1 MLSID
6 PKIFPAFID
15 ESMHQLPGLRSALI
29 LHAQSSASKPD
40 LQFALSVVRSL
51 ASSAEMLGL
60 EELHGLSLNIEGRIT
75 AVANGSGPGEAIAA
89 LDLLSK
95 LEATLLKASMDDE
108 NFSLDIDDFLDES
121 FEVFHPTSPAP
132 LFLNEVVPENPSD
145 LIAPVAEVELLTRSE
160 PELASEE
167 DAFEIDPELLEIF
180 AEEAEELLS
189 NIETSLGTLSEDPN
203 DSNALWEIRR
213 NAHTFKGSA
222 GIVGLKQLSKVAHR
236 IEDLLDRLA
245 ESNRTSSSR
254 IITVL
259 QGSTSC
265 LRSLTSGDDSPV
277 LHREIEML
285 FSAFDGIVA
294 SLDEPEAIELPDT
307 ENVTST
313 SAGIIVPLTVI
324 NESED
329 AASAVPAEKV
339 FAVLAPEGPKAPES
353 KAVVRVSLTRL
364 DELMTVVRDIVVGRS
379 TFEQHLR
386 NLDRQ
391 IQELHNTTRRLQTS
405 STKLEVD
412 FDAAFTA
419 SGNSSRFDS
428 TPKNTFLTNAGG
440 FDELEFD
447 QYTDFHETTRE
458 LAETSTDTFAIGTEL
473 DLLRTNFESV
483 FDEQRRLVEDLQER
497 LMRLRMVEFG
507 SLANRLQ
514 RAVRVTCDEEEK
526 KALIHFENE
535 KLPIDTQLLDALIEP
550 LIHLLKNAVVHGIED
565 PDTRRLIGK
574 PEHGVIEVGVRN
586 EQTHILVTVKDDG
599 RGVAAS
605 SLKNKAVA
613 AGHITAEQAEALTEE
628 EAFELMFLTGLT
640 TAEKLNLSAG
650 RGVGMS
656 IVKESIAACRG
667 TISIES
673 SINSGT
679 KFSIRIPLT
688 LAITESLLVRA
699 GVQTYAIPRSQLRF
713 VFPLDPE
720 IGKGETVSLHG
731 VDMDLVDVGS
741 LLNEPPHPET
751 QRTAVVAEVNGRQ
764 IAFVVNEVLRTEEIV
779 IKPLGRPFGNVRG
792 ILGAAIL
799 GSGEL
804 VTVVDLPELLKR
816 RPAQRLIASNEPP
829 PLAPVAAT
837 ILIVD
842 DSPSVR
848 HMTSKVIKGAGWQI
862 LTAKDGLDAME
873 QLKSADTLPAVIL
886 SDIEMPRMNGYEF
899 VAALQEYENFA
910 KIPVIM
916 ITSRNADK
924 HRDKAFETG
933 IAEYLTKPYEDRE
946 LIAKVRELGGIT

>member
-1 MLSID
+1 
-6 PKIFPAFID
+6 
-15 ESMHQLPGLRSALI
+15 MHQLPGLRSALI
-29 LHAQSSASKPD
+29 LHAQGSASRPD
-40 LQFALSVVRSL
+40 LESALCVVRSL

-60 EELHGLSLNIEGRIT
+60 EELHGLSLNIEDRIV
-75 AVANGSGPGEAIAA
+75 AVANGSGSSEAISA

-132 LFLNEVVPENPSD
+132 LELSEVATSP
-145 LIAPVAEVELLTRSE
+145 IPVVETDGLHAGVK
-160 PELASEE
+160 ELAEE
-167 DAFEIDPELLEIF
+167 DEFEIDPELLEIF
-180 AEEAEELLS
+180 SEEAEELLS
-189 NIETSLGTLSEDPN
+189 NIETSLTALSEDPN
-203 DSNALWEIRR
+203 NSNALWEIRR

-222 GIVGLKQLSKVAHR
+222 GIVGLKQLSRVAHR

-245 ESNRTSSSR
+245 ETNRSSSSR

-259 QGSTSC
+259 QGSTTC
-265 LRSLTSGDDSPV
+265 LRSLTNGDDSPV

-285 FSAFDGIVA
+285 FTAFDGIVA
-294 SLDEPEAIELPDT
+294 SLDEPEPIELPDAVAV
-307 ENVTST
+307 E
-313 SAGIIVPLTVI
+313 
-324 NESED
+324 
-329 AASAVPAEKV
+329 ASADPVVARPVIETVEEYVPAIPIEKI
-339 FAVLAPEGPKAPES
+339 FAVIPPEGRKTPDS

-364 DELMTVVRDIVVGRS
+364 DELMNVVRDIVVGRT
-379 TFEQHLR
+379 TFEEHLR

-391 IQELHNTTRRLQTS
+391 IQDLHNTTRRLQSS

-419 SGNSSRFDS
+419 SGNPSRFDPNLPS
-428 TPKNTFLTNAGG
+428 LRLANG
-440 FDELEFD
+440 FDALEFD

-526 KALIHFENE
+526 KALINFENDR
-535 KLPIDTQLLDALIEP
+535 LPIDTQLLDALIEP

-565 PDTRRLIGK
+565 PETRRLIGK

-613 AGHITAEQAEALTEE
+613 AGHLTNEQAETLTEG

-656 IVKESIAACRG
+656 IVKESISACRG

-688 LAITESLLVRA
+688 LAITESILVRA
-699 GVQTYAIPRSQLRF
+699 GIQTYAIPKSQLRF
-713 VFPLDPE
+713 VSQLDPTTAT
-720 IGKGETVSLHG
+720 GDTVSLHG
-731 VDMDLVDVGS
+731 MEMDLVDVAS
-741 LLNEPPHPET
+741 LLNEHSNPGAE
-751 QRTAVVAEVNGRQ
+751 RTAVVAEIDGRH
-764 IAFVVNEVLRTEEIV
+764 IAFVVNEVLRAEEVV
-779 IKPLGRPFGNVRG
+779 IKPLGTPFRNLRG

-804 VTVVDLPELLKR
+804 VTVVDLPELIKR
-816 RPAQRLIASNEPP
+816 RPAQRFTALNEPP
-829 PLAPVAAT
+829 PPAPVVAS

-848 HMTSKVIKGAGWQI
+848 HMTSKVIKGAGWQVV
-862 LTAKDGLDAME
+862 TAKDGLDAME
-873 QLKSADTLPAVIL
+873 QLKSAETLPAVIL

-899 VAALQEYENFA
+899 VAALQEYENLA

-946 LIAKVRELGGIT
+946 LIAKVKELGELI

>member
-29 LHAQSSASKPD
+29 LHAQGSASKPD
-40 LQFALSVVRSL
+40 LQSALSVVRSF
-51 ASSAEMLGL
+51 ASSADMLGL
-60 EELHGLSLNIEGRIT
+60 EELQSLSLNIESRIVL
-75 AVANGSGPGEAIAA
+75 VANGSGPGEAIAA

-132 LFLNEVVPENPSD
+132 SFFEEVIPDNPNEIGNMSDASQPTTVVDDGAD
-145 LIAPVAEVELLTRSE
+145 LD
-160 PELASEE
+160 E
-167 DAFEIDPELLEIF
+167 DAFEIDPELLDIF

-189 NIETSLGTLSEDPN
+189 NIETSLSTLAENQN

-245 ESNRTSSSR
+245 ESNRSSSSR

-259 QGSTSC
+259 QGSTTC

-277 LHREIEML
+277 LQREIEML

-307 ENVTST
+307 EPVHTASY
-313 SAGIIVPLTVI
+313 AAVVPFEVNEAEDVI
-324 NESED
+324 
-329 AASAVPAEKV
+329 PATPTEKI
-339 FAVLAPEGPKAPES
+339 FAVIAPEGPKTPES

-379 TFEQHLR
+379 AFEQHLR
-386 NLDRQ
+386 NLDHQ
-391 IQELHNTTRRLQTS
+391 IQELHNTTRRLQSS

-412 FDAAFTA
+412 FDAAFTS
-419 SGNSSRFDS
+419 SGNSTRFDS
-428 TPKNTFLTNAGG
+428 TPQNTLITNTSG

-447 QYTDFHETTRE
+447 NYTDFHETTRE

-483 FDEQRRLVEDLQER
+483 FEEQRRLVEDLQER

-526 KALIHFENE
+526 KALIRFDNE
-535 KLPIDTQLLDALIEP
+535 KLPIDTQLLDTLIEP

-565 PDTRRLIGK
+565 PDTRRMIGK
-574 PEHGVIEVGVRN
+574 PEHGVIEVSVRN

-599 RGVAAS
+599 RGIAAS

-613 AGHITAEQAEALTEE
+613 AGHITAEQAETLTEE

-656 IVKESIAACRG
+656 IVKESILACRG

-679 KFSIRIPLT
+679 KFNIRIPLT

-699 GVQTYAIPRSQLRF
+699 GVQTYAIPRNQLRF
-713 VFPLDPE
+713 VSQLDAATE
-720 IGKGETVSLHG
+720 MGNSVSLHG
-731 VDMDLVDVGS
+731 VEMDLVDVTY
-741 LLNEPPHPET
+741 LLNEHSHPEGE
-751 QRTAVVAEVNGRQ
+751 RTAVVAEINGRQ
-764 IAFVVNEVLRTEEIV
+764 IAFVVNEVLRTEEVV
-779 IKPLGRPFGNVRG
+779 IKPLGRPFENVRG

-799 GSGEL
+799 GNGEL
-804 VTVVDLPELLKR
+804 VTVVDLPELIKR
-816 RPAQRLIASNEPP
+816 HPVQRLVASNEPST
-829 PLAPVAAT
+829 PVPVIAS

-848 HMTSKVIKGAGWQI
+848 HMTSKVIKSAGWQVV
-862 LTAKDGLDAME
+862 TAKDGLDAME
-873 QLKSADTLPAVIL
+873 QLKSAETLPAVIL

-933 IAEYLTKPYEDRE
+933 ISAYLTKPYEDRE
-946 LIAKVRELGGIT
+946 LIAKVKELGDII

>member
-29 LHAQSSASKPD
+29 LHAQGSVQRPD
-40 LQFALSVVRSL
+40 LQAALSVANSL
-51 ASSAEMLGL
+51 ASSSQMLGL
-60 EELHGLSLNIEGRIT
+60 DEVNEL
-75 AVANGSGPGEAIAA
+75 AVAIEDKILSVARGSGSVDAIAA

-121 FEVFHPTSPAP
+121 FEVFHPSSPAP
-132 LFLNEVVPENPSD
+132 LELSEVAPQPQAFAAPVVKEPEP
-145 LIAPVAEVELLTRSE
+145 IAPVEIQAV
-160 PELASEE
+160 EE
-167 DAFEIDPELLEIF
+167 DEFEIDPELLEIF
-180 AEEAEELLS
+180 AEEAEELLI
-189 NIETSLGTLSEDPN
+189 NIETSLKSLADDP
-203 DSNALWEIRR
+203 SNSGALWEIRR

-245 ESNRTSSSR
+245 ESNRSSSTR
-254 IITVL
+254 IITLL
-259 QGSTSC
+259 QGSTTV

-277 LHREIEML
+277 LQREIEML
-285 FSAFDGIVA
+285 FGAFDGVVA
-294 SLDEPEAIELPDT
+294 SLDEPEAIEIEDVEIL
-307 ENVTST
+307 EAVAE
-313 SAGIIVPLTVI
+313 SAEVPVEAIIEP
-324 NESED
+324 ESSE
-329 AASAVPAEKV
+329 PIPIEKI
-339 FAVLAPEGPKAPES
+339 FAVVGSEGAKAPES

-391 IQELHNTTRRLQTS
+391 IQELHNTTRRLQSS

-419 SGNSSRFDS
+419 SGSSSRFGSSDQTS
-428 TPKNTFLTNAGG
+428 LLTNANG

-514 RAVRVTCDEEEK
+514 RAVRVTCDEEDK
-526 KALIHFENE
+526 KAHIKFENE
-535 KLPIDTQLLDALIEP
+535 KLPIDTQLMDALIEP

-565 PDTRRLIGK
+565 PDTRRMIGK
-574 PEHGVIEVGVRN
+574 PEHGVIEIGVRN

-605 SLKNKAVA
+605 SLKAKAVSS
-613 AGHITAEQAEALTEE
+613 GHITAEQAEALTEE

-640 TAEKLNLSAG
+640 TADKLNLSAG

-673 SINSGT
+673 SINLGT
-679 KFSIRIPLT
+679 RFSIRIPLT
-688 LAITESLLVRA
+688 LAITDSLLVRA
-699 GVQTYAIPRSQLRF
+699 GDQSYAVPKSQLRF
-713 VFPLDPE
+713 VSQLDQATATA
-720 IGKGETVSLHG
+720 ETLSLHG
-731 VDMDLVDVGS
+731 IEMDLLDVAR
-741 LLNEPPHPET
+741 LLDAPCENDA
-751 QRTAVVAEVNGRQ
+751 QKTAVVAEIDGRQ

-779 IKPLGRPFGNVRG
+779 IKPLGRPFGNIRG

-799 GSGEL
+799 GTGEL
-804 VTVVDLPELLKR
+804 VTVLDLPELIKR
-816 RPAQRLIASNEPP
+816 RPAQRPVKPVEAPP
-829 PLAPVAAT
+829 APVVAT

-848 HMTSKVIKGAGWQI
+848 HMTSKVIKGAGWQVV
-862 LTAKDGLDAME
+862 TAKDGLDAME
-873 QLKSADTLPAVIL
+873 QLKAAEILPAVIL

-899 VAALQEYENFA
+899 VAALQEYERFA
-910 KIPVIM
+910 NIPVVM
-916 ITSRNADK
+916 ITSRSADK

-946 LIAKVRELGGIT
+946 LIAKVKELGKLI

>member
-1 MLSID
+1 
-6 PKIFPAFID
+6 
-15 ESMHQLPGLRSALI
+15 MHQLPGLRSALI
-29 LHAQSSASKPD
+29 LHAQGSASRPD
-40 LQFALSVVRSL
+40 LESALCVVRSL

-60 EELHGLSLNIEGRIT
+60 EELHGLSLNIEDRIV
-75 AVANGSGPGEAIAA
+75 AVANGSGSSEAISA

-132 LFLNEVVPENPSD
+132 LELSEVATSP
-145 LIAPVAEVELLTRSE
+145 IPVVETDGLHAGVK
-160 PELASEE
+160 ELAEE
-167 DAFEIDPELLEIF
+167 DEFEIDPELLEIF
-180 AEEAEELLS
+180 SEEAEELLS
-189 NIETSLGTLSEDPN
+189 NIETSLTALSEDPN
-203 DSNALWEIRR
+203 NSNALWEIRR

-222 GIVGLKQLSKVAHR
+222 GIVGLKQLSRVAHR

-245 ESNRTSSSR
+245 ETNRSSSSR

-259 QGSTSC
+259 QGSTTC
-265 LRSLTSGDDSPV
+265 LRSLTNGDDSPV

-285 FSAFDGIVA
+285 FTAFDGIVA
-294 SLDEPEAIELPDT
+294 SLDEPEPIELPDAVAV
-307 ENVTST
+307 E
-313 SAGIIVPLTVI
+313 
-324 NESED
+324 
-329 AASAVPAEKV
+329 ASADPVVARPVIETVEEYVPAIPIEKI
-339 FAVLAPEGPKAPES
+339 FAVIPPEGRKTPDS

-364 DELMTVVRDIVVGRS
+364 DELMNVVRDIVVGRT
-379 TFEQHLR
+379 TFEEHLR

-391 IQELHNTTRRLQTS
+391 IQDLHNTTRRLQSS

-419 SGNSSRFDS
+419 SGNPSRFDPNLPS
-428 TPKNTFLTNAGG
+428 LRLANG
-440 FDELEFD
+440 FDALEFD

-526 KALIHFENE
+526 KALINFENDR
-535 KLPIDTQLLDALIEP
+535 LPIDTQLLDALIEP

-565 PDTRRLIGK
+565 PETRRLIGK

-599 RGVAAS
+599 RGVAAA

-613 AGHITAEQAEALTEE
+613 AGHLTNEQAETLTEG

-656 IVKESIAACRG
+656 IVKESISACRG

-688 LAITESLLVRA
+688 LAITESILVRA
-699 GVQTYAIPRSQLRF
+699 GIQTYAIPKSQLRF
-713 VFPLDPE
+713 VSQLDPTTAT
-720 IGKGETVSLHG
+720 GDTVSLHG
-731 VDMDLVDVGS
+731 MEMDLVDVAS
-741 LLNEPPHPET
+741 LLNEHSNPGAE
-751 QRTAVVAEVNGRQ
+751 RTAVVAEIDGRH
-764 IAFVVNEVLRTEEIV
+764 IAFVVNEVLRAEEVV
-779 IKPLGRPFGNVRG
+779 IKPLGTPFRNLRG

-804 VTVVDLPELLKR
+804 VTVVDLPELIKR
-816 RPAQRLIASNEPP
+816 RPAQRFTALNEPP
-829 PLAPVAAT
+829 PPAPVVAS

-848 HMTSKVIKGAGWQI
+848 HMTSKVIKGAGWQVV
-862 LTAKDGLDAME
+862 TAKDGLDAME
-873 QLKSADTLPAVIL
+873 QLKSAETLPAVIL

-899 VAALQEYENFA
+899 VAALQEYENLA

-946 LIAKVRELGGIT
+946 LIAKVKELGELI

>member
-29 LHAQSSASKPD
+29 LHAQGSASKPD

-51 ASSAEMLGL
+51 ALSAEMLGL
-60 EELHGLSLNIEGRIT
+60 EELQGLSLNIESRIN
-75 AVANGSGPGEAIAA
+75 AAANGSGPGEAIAA

-132 LFLNEVVPENPSD
+132 LFLNEVVTESPRD
-145 LIAPVAEVELLTRSE
+145 LVSSVAEVEPLTTAE
-160 PELASEE
+160 PEPAFEE
-167 DAFEIDPELLEIF
+167 DTFEIDPELLEIF

-259 QGSTSC
+259 QGSTTC

-285 FSAFDGIVA
+285 FGAFDGIVA

-307 ENVTST
+307 EHVAATAEAAT
-313 SAGIIVPLTVI
+313 VPLPAI
-324 NESED
+324 NELEVE
-329 AASAVPAEKV
+329 SAIPTEKI

-386 NLDRQ
+386 NLDHQ
-391 IQELHNTTRRLQTS
+391 IQELHNTTRRLQSS

-419 SGNSSRFDS
+419 SGNSSRFDP
-428 TPKNTFLTNAGG
+428 TPQNTLLTNVGG

-447 QYTDFHETTRE
+447 QYTNFHETTRE

-526 KALIHFENE
+526 KALIRFENQ

-605 SLKNKAVA
+605 SLKNKAIA
-613 AGHITAEQAEALTEE
+613 AGHITAEQADALTEE

-656 IVKESIAACRG
+656 IVKESISACRG
-667 TISIES
+667 TINIES

-679 KFSIRIPLT
+679 KFNIRIPLT

-699 GVQTYAIPRSQLRF
+699 GIQTYAIPRSQLRF
-713 VFPLDPE
+713 VSQLDPQS
-720 IGKGETVSLHG
+720 GTGETVSLHD
-731 VDMDLVDVGS
+731 VDMDLVDVAS
-741 LLNEPPHPET
+741 LLNEPSQPET
-751 QRTAVVAEVNGRQ
+751 GRTAVVAEINGRQ
-764 IAFVVNEVLRTEEIV
+764 MAFVVNEVLRTEEIV

-804 VTVVDLPELLKR
+804 VTVVDLPELIKR
-816 RPAQRLIASNEPP
+816 RPAQRLIAPNEPP
-829 PLAPVAAT
+829 QLAPVVAS

-848 HMTSKVIKGAGWQI
+848 HMTSKVIKGAGWQVV
-862 LTAKDGLDAME
+862 TAKDGLDAME
-873 QLKSADTLPAVIL
+873 QLKSAETLPTVIL

-946 LIAKVRELGGIT
+946 LIAKVKELGGLT